1 MRTPTYTDNIQNVTL
16 KDLTVMQWPT
26 VGQFDTLLPLF
37 TLLPL
42 GVTIV
47 VDINVITII
56 ITWGIIN
63 FASVVSNVRM
73 GFFLHGILFVCC
85 VYYVQYKVYTRHTIM
100 FPSG

>member
-1 MRTPTYTDNIQNVTL
+1 MENIQNVTL

-63 FASVVSNVRM
+63 FASVVSDVYL
-73 GFFLHGILFVCC
+73 GFFRVDIIRLLCLSCTI
-85 VYYVQYKVYTRHTIM
+85 KVYTRHTIM